1 MELSVVCPASK
12 TFDVVAICEPVGTAY
27 ITFCGHVVA
36 VFVNVHQL
44 ANLCPNLFVVR
55 VCGNLLAERQPLP
68 EGFPVTCFLFVSYHS
83 VQFELVYFIRVN
95 SVSAVAVMLVVVLSD
110 VEQTKIFSVEED
122 MAGLGGLTVQ
132 IEAGTAENL
141 VQSLV
146 QEAGISVVAAV
157 AYLKRLVLVVVLLAC
172 ENRIIK
178 RVFPFVYLAAL
189 QTERRFHRPAV
200 AAAVSA

>member
-1 MELSVVCPASK
+1 
-12 TFDVVAICEPVGTAY
+12 
-27 ITFCGHVVA
+27 
-36 VFVNVHQL
+36 
-44 ANLCPNLFVVR
+44 
-55 VCGNLLAERQPLP
+55 
-68 EGFPVTCFLFVSYHS
+68 
-83 VQFELVYFIRVN
+83 
-95 SVSAVAVMLVVVLSD
+95 
-110 VEQTKIFSVEED
+110 

-157 AYLKRLVLVVVLLAC
+157 AHLKRLVLVVVLLAS

-178 RVFPFVYLAAL
+178 RVFPFVHLAAL
-189 QTERRFHRPAV
+189 QAERRFHRPAV

>member
-1 MELSVVCPASK
+1 MELSVVCPAAEA
-12 TFDVVAICEPVGTAY
+12 FDVVAVCEPVCAAY

-44 ANLCPNLFVVR
+44 ANLCPNFFVVR

-68 EGFPVTCFLFVSYHS
+68 EGIPVTGFLFVSYHS

-95 SVSAVAVMLVVVLSD
+95 SVSAVAVMLVVILSD

-146 QEAGISVVAAV
+146 QEAGISVVATV
-157 AYLKRLVLVVVLLAC
+157 AHLKRLVLVVVLLAS

-178 RVFPFVYLAAL
+178 
-189 QTERRFHRPAV
+189 
-200 AAAVSA
+200 